1 MITLQKQYDY
11 FLGNKDRLMA
21 LYEGKFLVISSD
33 LSVKAFDGE
42 KEAFFYGVNM
52 LGLGNFLL
60 QECRES
66 VVDSVQYITSFHP
79 VTA

>member
-1 MITLQKQYDY
+1 MIILQKQYDY
-11 FLGNKDRLMA
+11 FIDNKDRLMS

-33 LSVKAFDGE
+33 FSVKAFDDE
-42 KEAFFYGVNM
+42 KDAFLFGVNKH
-52 LGLGNFLL
+52 GLGNFLL

-79 VTA
+79 VSA